1 MYQSDFFGGLNMIT
15 YKPFLKMLIDR
26 DLKKVDV
33 LNAGIISKGT
43 LNKMNSNGYISL
55 EVIDKLCNYFKC
67 DITDV
72 IEFVPDK

>member
-1 MYQSDFFGGLNMIT
+1 MMT

-26 DLKKVDV
+26 DMKKVDV

-43 LNKMNSNGYISL
+43 LNKMNSNAYISL

-67 DITDV
+67 DITDIV
-72 IEFVPDK
+72 EFIPDSENK

>member
-1 MYQSDFFGGLNMIT
+1 
-15 YKPFLKMLIDR
+15 MLIDR

-67 DITDV
+67 DITDI
-72 IEFVPDK
+72 IEFIPDADNT

>member
-1 MYQSDFFGGLNMIT
+1 MMT

-26 DLKKVDV
+26 DMKKVDV

-43 LNKMNSNGYISL
+43 LNKMNGNEYISL

-67 DITDV
+67 DITDIV
-72 IEFVPDK
+72 EFIPDSERNRY

>member
-1 MYQSDFFGGLNMIT
+1 MIT

-26 DLKKVDV
+26 DLKKFDV

-72 IEFVPDK
+72 IEFIPDK

>member
-1 MYQSDFFGGLNMIT
+1 MIT

-72 IEFVPDK
+72 IEFIPDTDNG